1 MRPLESHVEISSQLW
16 MFNRVKELLLRE
28 GALST
33 ESSDE
38 EVCRAI
44 SHWSENMTQAS
55 HGRSLLT
62 H

>member
-16 MFNRVKELLLRE
+16 MFNRVKELLQRE
-28 GALST
+28 GVLSLD
-33 ESSDE
+33 SSDE
-38 EVCRAI
+38 EICRAI
-44 SHWSENMTQAS
+44 SHWSESMAQAS

>member
-16 MFNRVKELLLRE
+16 MFNRVKELLERE
-28 GALST
+28 GALSPQA
-33 ESSDE
+33 SDE

-44 SHWSENMTQAS
+44 THWTENMTQAS
-55 HGRSLLT
+55 HGYSLLS

>member
-16 MFNRVKELLLRE
+16 MFNRVKELLQRE
-28 GALST
+28 GMLSA
-33 ESSDE
+33 EASDE

-44 SHWSENMTQAS
+44 SCWSEAMAQAS
-55 HGRSLLT
+55 HGRSLLA